1 MSRVYGNYFEV
12 FTASENYL
20 ELLRRG
26 YKVYVGRIGAVEVGL
41 VAVGELELNITRLL
55 MP

>member
-26 YKVYVGRIGAVEVGL
+26 YKVYVGRIGAAEVDF
-41 VAVGELELNITRLL
+41 VAVGEPTA
-55 MP
+55 MFSYSVS